1 MYQLATDSR
10 SIDKTRLFVET
21 CTSMMPNSDNMNLV
35 RSATKLMRTALNS
48 ADLKPMRDIA
58 AKVSERCDDID
69 DVFAHFAD
77 PRVTEYLDIYEER
90 APRWFTPALIAAV
103 RERMRQLMGRWKATP
118 FGETMALTFPP
129 LAPPP

>member
-48 ADLKPMRDIA
+48 ADLKPLRDFA
-58 AKVSERCDDID
+58 AKVSEWCDDID
-69 DVFAHFAD
+69 DVFAAAGQTVLDELDDLPHGKLHDAIR
-77 PRVTEYLDIYEER
+77 RVAQIER
-90 APRWFTPALIAAV
+90 DVMAS
-103 RERMRQLMGRWKATP
+103 MRRDSLRTVYAG
-118 FGETMALTFPP
+118 
-129 LAPPP
+129 